1 AVLVALGVGLF
12 LLDRKLWRLE
22 YETFML
28 Q

>member
-1 AVLVALGVGLF
+1 MVLASLY
-12 LLDRKLWRLE
+12 LLDRKLDSLE